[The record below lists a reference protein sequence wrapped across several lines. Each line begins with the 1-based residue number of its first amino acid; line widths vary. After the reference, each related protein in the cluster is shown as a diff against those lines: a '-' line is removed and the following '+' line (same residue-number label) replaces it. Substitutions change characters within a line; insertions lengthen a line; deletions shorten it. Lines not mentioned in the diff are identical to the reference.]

1 MDGYLL
7 SLTQLDPFQKWSII
21 CAAALTIL
29 YAVMRPLRKR
39 KDPLNRPV
47 GSLSLAGQR
56 EVEKQMTELIV
67 ELERMA
73 RQMTAQLDTRAAKL
87 ELLIKEADARL
98 TALRETTTRVPAAG
112 SAAPQAPPPP
122 DLPDSRHAEVYLL
135 AQQGHTAR
143 QISQIMGR
151 PYGEIE
157 LILALRGR
165 GRPETVLMEG

>member
-7 SLTQLDPFQKWSII
+7 SLSQLDPFQKWSII

-39 KDPLNRPV
+39 KDPLSRPV
-47 GSLSLAGQR
+47 ASLSLAGQR
-56 EVEKQMTELIV
+56 EVEKQMTELLV
-67 ELERMA
+67 ELEKMA

-98 TALRETTTRVPAAG
+98 VALRESTTLPTSVPM
-112 SAAPQAPPPP
+112 QTPPPADP
-122 DLPDSRHAEVYLL
+122 PDSRHAEVYLL
-135 AQQGHTAR
+135 AKQGHTAR

-151 PYGEIE
+151 PHGEIE

-165 GRPETVLMEG
+165 GRPDSVLAEA